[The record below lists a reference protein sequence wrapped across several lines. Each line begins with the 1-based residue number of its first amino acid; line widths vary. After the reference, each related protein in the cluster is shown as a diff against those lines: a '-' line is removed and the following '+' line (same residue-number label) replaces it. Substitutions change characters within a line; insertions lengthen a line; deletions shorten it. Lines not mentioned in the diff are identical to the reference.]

1 MSETI
6 RFEIPQTINLRG
18 VNRMLDYD
26 QRMIRGNRG
35 AHVWRVRVM
44 DGQQDADLTG
54 MTASLYIARQD
65 GKTVHVT
72 DGITIEGNVVRAVL
86 GRDAYAVAGRTL
98 FELDVMQ
105 GEETIT
111 CATMQANV
119 TQVRTDNLVEP
130 DVGEIYDIE
139 QLMAQIDAM
148 RKATADGE
156 RAAGEA
162 DEAAAAANT
171 AAGIATS
178 AASRADAA
186 AAAIEGLTATATALD
201 TGEPASAS
209 VTKTGGK
216 YVIHLGMPRGLT
228 GATPTITPD
237 VQTGEPGTNAQ
248 LIVSGT
254 EENQVWTF
262 VIPRGNTGK
271 LGDLTINGIKPGADG
286 SVSLTAQ
293 DVGARPNDWM
303 PNAQDV
309 GARPGTWTPGIDDID
324 GLRVAINNAGG
335 VKTVAG
341 VSPDAAGNVALTAGD
356 VGAVAM
362 ELLWQ
367 NASPSSEMGADADGV
382 NGIELNWA
390 AMDYTHVLVTFAY
403 GSSAGNSVNQSS
415 AISEIVIGKRILL
428 SASNAGYDAYAN
440 RGLAFADGGLHIGG
454 ASSSI
459 AGAKTNGT
467 ANAYIIPLKVYGIK
481 GVRTNGQ

>member
-130 DVGEIYDIE
+130 DVGEIYDIDK
-139 QLMAQIDAM
+139 LMAQIDAM

-162 DEAAAAANT
+162 DDAAAAANT

-186 AAAIEGLTATATALD
+186 AAAIEGLTATAEALD
-201 TGEPASAS
+201 TGEEATVA
-209 VTKTGGK
+209 VQVVDGR
-216 YVIHLGMPRGLT
+216 YVLALGLPRGLT
-228 GATPTITPD
+228 GATPLLALD
-237 VQTGEPGTNAQ
+237 VATGAPGTDVT
-248 LIVSGT
+248 LIEQEGST
-254 EENQVWTF
+254 PENPHYLLT
-262 VIPRGNTGK
+262 IPRGNTGK
-271 LGDLTINGIKPGADG
+271 LGDLTINGIKPGEDG

-309 GARPGTWTPGIDDID
+309 GARPVTWTPGIEDIN
-324 GLRVAINNAGG
+324 GLQEAINNAGG

-341 VSPDAAGNVALTAGD
+341 VSPDAAGNVALTAEN
-356 VGAVAM
+356 VGAM
-362 ELLWQ
+362 QWSLLWE
-367 NASPSSEMGADADGV
+367 NASPTSEFAAQVLPGAYTWSGYDMLMIVYVYDVTTTARAEYKLAQIVECARGMKSYLQMYSVSGGLMFARSVYLNDDGTIKMS
-382 NGIELNWA
+382 GA
-390 AMDYTHVLVTFAY
+390 QKRTFASITTVTDDNKGCVPLRIY
-403 GSSAGNSVNQSS
+403 GAM
-415 AISEIVIGKRILL
+415 
-428 SASNAGYDAYAN
+428 
-440 RGLAFADGGLHIGG
+440 
-454 ASSSI
+454 
-459 AGAKTNGT
+459 
-467 ANAYIIPLKVYGIK
+467 
-481 GVRTNGQ
+481 GVQRS

>member
-162 DEAAAAANT
+162 DDAAAEANT
-171 AAGIATS
+171 AAGSATS
-178 AASRADAA
+178 AASRANAA
-186 AAAIEGLTATATALD
+186 AAAIEGMTATAEALD
-201 TGEPASAS
+201 TGEAARAS
-209 VTKTGGK
+209 VTVVDGH
-216 YVIHLGMPRGLT
+216 YVLALGLPRGLT
-228 GATPTITPD
+228 GATPTITPA
-237 VQTGEPGTNAQ
+237 VQTGEPGTNAR
-248 LIVSGT
+248 LTVSGT

-271 LGDLTINGIKPGADG
+271 IGDLTINGIAPGDDG
-286 SVSLTAQ
+286 SVTLTAQ
-293 DVGARPNDWM
+293 DVGARPADWT
-303 PNAQDV
+303 PSAEDV
-309 GARPGTWTPGIDDID
+309 GARPDTWTPGIDDID
-324 GLRVAINNAGG
+324 GLRIAINNAGG

-341 VSPDAAGNVALTAGD
+341 VEPDSVGNVPLTAGD
-356 VGAVAM
+356 VGAM
-362 ELLWQ
+362 QWSLLWE
-367 NASPSSEMGADADGV
+367 NASPTSEFAEQVLPGTYTWTGYDMLMIVYVYDVTTTARAEYKLAQIVECAIGMKSYLQMYSVSGGLLFARAVYLNDDGT
-382 NGIELNWA
+382 IELSGA
-390 AMDYTHVLVTFAY
+390 QKRTFASITTVTADNK
-403 GSSAGNSVNQSS
+403 GCVPL
-415 AISEIVIGKRILL
+415 RI
-428 SASNAGYDAYAN
+428 Y
-440 RGLAFADGGLHIGG
+440 
-454 ASSSI
+454 
-459 AGAKTNGT
+459 GAK
-467 ANAYIIPLKVYGIK
+467 
-481 GVRTNGQ
+481 GVQQS

>member
-130 DVGEIYDIE
+130 EVGEIYDIE

-162 DEAAAAANT
+162 DDAAAAANT
-171 AAGIATS
+171 AAGSATS
-178 AASRADAA
+178 AASRANAA

-201 TGEPASAS
+201 TGEPARASAT
-209 VTKTGGK
+209 VVDGH
-216 YVIHLGMPRGLT
+216 YVLEIGMPRGLT
-228 GATPTITPD
+228 GATPTITPA

-248 LIVSGT
+248 LTVSGT

-286 SVSLTAQ
+286 SVRLTAQ
-293 DVGARPNDWM
+293 DVGARPSDWM
-303 PNAQDV
+303 PSAQDV

-324 GLRVAINNAGG
+324 GLRAAIEGAGG

-341 VSPDAAGNVALTAGD
+341 VSPDEAGNVALTAEN
-356 VGAVAM
+356 VGAM
-362 ELLWQ
+362 QWSLLWE
-367 NASPSSEMGADADGV
+367 NASPTSEFAAQVLPGAYTWTGYDMLMIVYVYDVTSTARAEYKLAQIVECARGMKSYLQMYSVSGGLLFARAVYLNDDGTI
-382 NGIELNWA
+382 GLSGA
-390 AMDYTHVLVTFAY
+390 QKRTFASITTVTDDNK
-403 GSSAGNSVNQSS
+403 GCVPL
-415 AISEIVIGKRILL
+415 RI
-428 SASNAGYDAYAN
+428 Y
-440 RGLAFADGGLHIGG
+440 
-454 ASSSI
+454 
-459 AGAKTNGT
+459 GAK
-467 ANAYIIPLKVYGIK
+467 
-481 GVRTNGQ
+481 GVHQS